1 MADVMLQQIFFKSLN
16 SYVELELM
24 LDLTWNVVVDMDG
37 LLSMYNFLTLT
48 LLPLFIAMVLI
59 TVQPLAIL
67 GDDQDHHGCV
77 GALDVLKR
85 ETMQLKKLQLMLSLL
100 KK

>member
-1 MADVMLQQIFFKSLN
+1 
-16 SYVELELM
+16 
-24 LDLTWNVVVDMDG
+24 
-37 LLSMYNFLTLT
+37 MYNFLT
-48 LLPLFIAMVLI
+48 LLPLFIGMVLI
-59 TVQPLAIL
+59 TLQQPLPIL